1 MKFQILA
8 ATFAACAAAAPHMQY
23 RQTNG
28 TSTNGTAP
36 IGDNQPFGLV
46 AIRSGSEL
54 QYASFSAAQNGLLL
68 DLPAQNAT
76 CSSSPA
82 PNYATF
88 YLSEGALYL
97 QTPSNITQELY
108 TDRSGMGQG
117 VLEYSTT
124 PGGYQAGRNSE
135 TTGWAI
141 DESGDLT
148 FDGSSFIACSGSID
162 NSWSVWV
169 EAGNPNPAGLDN
181 CVGIAARTV
190 TATDNVACT
199 YGYTPASS

>member
-8 ATFAACAAAAPHMQY
+8 ATFAACAAAAPHLQY

-28 TSTNGTAP
+28 TASG
-36 IGDNQPFGLV
+36 QPFNLV
-46 AIRSGSEL
+46 ALRSGSAV
-54 QYASFSAAQNGLLL
+54 QFASFSAAKDGLLL

-97 QTPSNITQELY
+97 QTPSGVTQELY

-117 VLEYSTT
+117 ILEYSTS
-124 PGGYQAGRNSE
+124 PGGYQGSANSE
-135 TTGWAI
+135 TTGWTV
-141 DESGDLT
+141 DDSGDLT
-148 FDGSSFIACSGSID
+148 FDGSGFIACPGSID
-162 NSWSVWV
+162 NAWSVWV
-169 EAGNPNPAGLDN
+169 DAGSSNPGGNEN
-181 CVGIAARTV
+181 CLGISARTV
-190 TATDNVACT
+190 PATSDVTCT
-199 YGYTPASS
+199 YDYTHAS